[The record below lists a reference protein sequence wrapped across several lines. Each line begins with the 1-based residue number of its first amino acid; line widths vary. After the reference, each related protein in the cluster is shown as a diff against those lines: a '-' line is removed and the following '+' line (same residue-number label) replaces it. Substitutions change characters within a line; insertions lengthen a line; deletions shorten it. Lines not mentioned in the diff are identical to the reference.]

1 MTGKLLKN
9 YIGGTWVESKAKE
22 TLDVLNPATGEK
34 IGQTLL
40 STASEVNEAVKAAQ
54 NAFPDWRKTPP
65 LARARYLYRLKT
77 ALEDNF
83 EELAKLTTIE
93 AGKTLDESRGE
104 LRRAIE
110 MVEVALGIPSMMMGY
125 NLEDVAEG
133 IDCSAT
139 RQPLGVFA
147 AIAPY
152 NFPLMVPFWFWPFAV
167 ACGNTYIVKPSEQD
181 PLSQHRICEII
192 DEEVD
197 FPPGVLN
204 FVHGGKETVNA
215 ILENPIVKGVSF
227 VGSSTVA
234 KIIYKKCGETGK
246 RVQSLGGAKNFA
258 VIMPDANIDAAV
270 PAVIGSAFG
279 CAGQRCLATSVAL
292 TVGESYEPF
301 KKAIVSAVSKIKVGF
316 GLDESVQMGPVI
328 SNKHREKVLS
338 YIEKGVQEGAE
349 LILDGRKIKISGC
362 EGGFFVG
369 PTIFD
374 KVKAEMTIAKEEI
387 FGPVLAIIQVETL
400 DDAIDIIQKNEY
412 GNASS
417 IFTRSGKA
425 ARDFKYKAPCSMVGV
440 NIGIPAPMA
449 FFPFGGNKGSFF
461 GDIKG
466 HGPEIVDFFTDKKIV
481 IERWN

>member
-1 MTGKLLKN
+1 MTAKLLKN
-9 YIGGTWVESKAKE
+9 YIGGTWVESKSKE
-22 TLDVLNPATGEK
+22 TVDVLNPATGEK

-40 STASEVNEAVKAAQ
+40 STAGEVNEAVKAAQ

-65 LARARYLYRLKT
+65 LTRARYLYRLKT

-110 MVEVALGIPSMMMGY
+110 MVEVALGIPSMMRGY

-181 PLSQHRICEII
+181 PLSQQKICE
-192 DEEVD
+192 
-197 FPPGVLN
+197 
-204 FVHGGKETVNA
+204 VNA
-215 ILENPIVKGVSF
+215 ILENPNIKGVSF
-227 VGSSTVA
+227 VGSSAVA

-270 PAVIGSAFG
+270 PAIIGSAFG

-301 KKAIVSAVSKIKVGF
+301 KKAMANAASKIKVGF

-328 SNKHREKVLS
+328 SNRHKERVLS

-349 LILDGRKIKISGC
+349 LILDGRKIKVSGS

-374 KVKAEMTIAKEEI
+374 KVKAEMAIAREEI
-387 FGPVLAIIQVETL
+387 FGPVLAIIQVKNL
-400 DDAIDIIQKNEY
+400 DEALEIIQKNEY

-417 IFTRSGKA
+417 IFTKSGKS
-425 ARDFKYKAPCSMVGV
+425 ARDFKYKVPCSMTGV